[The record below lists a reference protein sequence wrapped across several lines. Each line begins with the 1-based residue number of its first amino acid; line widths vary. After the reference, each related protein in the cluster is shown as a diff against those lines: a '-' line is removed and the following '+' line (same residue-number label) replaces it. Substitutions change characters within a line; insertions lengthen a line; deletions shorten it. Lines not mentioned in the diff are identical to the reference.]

1 MRFKFKNLDRLIT
14 QIADLS
20 NVMVVLN
27 ESKKALDK
35 GSDVVADETRKQL
48 LNLPVDDR
56 RWVDGERFGLR
67 TIQKQ
72 SILSGFGISPIQQ
85 SSRDKINRKTGVN
98 RDVNK
103 LDEPNVVVARRLE
116 NGTSYMKKN
125 PVFTRASRKSRKQ
138 CLKVMEDSLNESI
151 NKLWNKH

>member
-1 MRFKFKNLDRLIT
+1 MKFKFKNLDLLIT

-35 GSDVVADETRKQL
+35 GSGVVADETRKQL
-48 LNLPVDDR
+48 KNLPVDDR
-56 RWVDGERFGLR
+56 KWVDGERTGLR

-72 SILSGFGISPIQQ
+72 AIINGFGVSPIQQ
-85 SSRDKINRKTGVN
+85 NNKDKINRKTGVN

-103 LDEPNVVVARRLE
+103 LNEPNVVVARRLE
-116 NGTSYMKKN
+116 NGTSYMRKD
-125 PVFTRASRKSRKQ
+125 PVFSRASRKARKE
-138 CLKVMEDSLNESI
+138 CLKAMENSLNDSI
-151 NKLWNKH
+151 NKLWNRH